1 MSLKTPLCDL
11 LGVEHPILLAGMG
24 GVSYAELAAAV
35 SNAGGYGV
43 LGMAGTSPDFIRQ
56 QMRQVKTLTDKPF
69 GVDLL
74 AASPESL
81 TAAVDI
87 IIEEGATSFIAG
99 LGVPMPIM
107 DKLKAAGLK
116 VMVVCG
122 AVKHAVKAEQAG
134 CDAVICQGGEGG
146 GHTGL
151 VGTLPLVAQAVD
163 AVKIPVAAAGGLYDG
178 RGLAAALALGAQ
190 AVWMGTRFIASREAH
205 AGDLYRQT
213 ILDTADDA
221 TIRTRCYSGKPM
233 RVMKNAYVE
242 DWESRPGDIQPFP
255 AQAMT
260 SIRNQAMG
268 GIGGQIEGLD
278 PDKSCFAMGQSAGGV
293 HEVLPAA
300 EIVARIMAEAH
311 AAIGRLARLDA
322 QSPAPSRQAP
332 GPGRRRPGRPPNEAG
347 GRFRPP
353 VPRRAGAGRST
364 APPAG
369 TAPDG
374 DRPRLCAGG
383 KPRPAPRLRWGRRQP
398 LARPDEPPDPG
409 GGARRRL

>member
-1 MSLKTPLCDL
+1 MTLHTSLCDL
-11 LGVEHPILLAGMG
+11 LGVRHPIMLAGMG

-43 LGMAGTSPDFIRQ
+43 LGMAGTSPDFIRE
-56 QMRQVKTLTDKPF
+56 QMRQVRKLTDKPF

-81 TAAVDI
+81 TDSVEV
-87 IIEEGATSFIAG
+87 IIEEGASAFIAG

-107 DKLKAAGLK
+107 EKLKAAGLK

-151 VGTLPLVAQAVD
+151 VGTLPLVAQAVE

-190 AVWMGTRFIASREAH
+190 GVWMGTRFIASAEAH
-205 AGDLYRQT
+205 AGQPYRQA
-213 ILDTADDA
+213 ILDAADED
-221 TIRTRCYSGKPM
+221 TVRTRCYSGKPM
-233 RVMKNAYVE
+233 RVRKNSYVD
-242 DWESRPGDIQPFP
+242 DWESRPADIQPFP
-255 AQAMT
+255 MQAMV
-260 SIRNQAMG
+260 SLRNGAMG
-268 GIGGQIEGLD
+268 GIGGQVEGLD

-300 EIVARIMAEAH
+300 EIVERIMAEAH
-311 AAIGRLARLDA
+311 AVIGRLARLDA
-322 QSPAPSRQAP
+322 PAVAA
-332 GPGRRRPGRPPNEAG
+332 E
-347 GRFRPP
+347 
-353 VPRRAGAGRST
+353 
-364 APPAG
+364 
-369 TAPDG
+369 
-374 DRPRLCAGG
+374 
-383 KPRPAPRLRWGRRQP
+383 
-398 LARPDEPPDPG
+398 
-409 GGARRRL
+409 